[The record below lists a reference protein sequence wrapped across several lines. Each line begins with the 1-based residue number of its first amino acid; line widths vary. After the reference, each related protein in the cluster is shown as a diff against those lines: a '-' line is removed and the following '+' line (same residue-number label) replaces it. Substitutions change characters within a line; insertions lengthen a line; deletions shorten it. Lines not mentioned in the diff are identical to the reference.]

1 MRTRAVHG
9 LQPKVL
15 RKYIELSKVPG
26 KVLRKYMELIKTE
39 QALGDAIRTYTIY
52 DTPTELDSSAILVH
66 FRSATDTVICMD
78 QWLKKPGF
86 GEPFFKRVA
95 MIMDPAAAN
104 TAWRTVP
111 LCHTPKFAGFP
122 VDLSAVQDTFL
133 GLPVR
138 LQKGVC
144 VVHSLNP
151 LRHPRPGARAGAG
164 QGPRPCN
171 TPKNS
176 HGRRTAEDTGASHGT
191 PQGTTETSSSIRAF
205 TTVRRT

>member
-1 MRTRAVHG
+1 MLTAVHG

-78 QWLKKPGF
+78 QWLKNPGF
-86 GEPFFKRVA
+86 AEPFFKRVA

-111 LCHTPKFAGFP
+111 LCHTPKFDQRLPKHLQLAFQWTSRRYRTHFLVYPLGYRRGYAWSIRSTPFGIAIQQRLP
-122 VDLSAVQDTFL
+122 HLS
-133 GLPVR
+133 G
-138 LQKGVC
+138 
-144 VVHSLNP
+144 P
-151 LRHPRPGARAGAG
+151 LRQSDVHDQINRSR
-164 QGPRPCN
+164 
-171 TPKNS
+171 
-176 HGRRTAEDTGASHGT
+176 
-191 PQGTTETSSSIRAF
+191 SSWL
-205 TTVRRT
+205 VLG